1 MSVLTAAPSWP
12 GSAVQT
18 TRRVLEWARQP
29 DGIPPDGSLA
39 GVAGVPADT
48 TAAAALRELTRS
60 VAARIGAGQPAL
72 GDPGPIGPGALF
84 LAAAIGGRL
93 RHDVATRLAALVAPP
108 PLDRSSQAGWADALA
123 RHAVAGPALAA
134 GISTG
139 ASTEVRTG
147 PRRPGS
153 AGSAAGGRL
162 GALAEA
168 LADDLLRASPLSAV
182 LVRPADGQ
190 ATYAADVAL
199 GMLAR
204 PRGPDVLAT
213 VLSDC
218 ADDARVLA
226 WRTRLLARLAPA
238 HPGVVIE
245 VYAAARLGHGA
256 RWDQRLAA
264 SATRLA
270 AATRGQPDALSVA
283 SVQFWAPLLVR
294 QVREQ
299 LTQGRLLR
307 GYEQALAL
315 VRRYGLDTVGGL

>member
-1 MSVLTAAPSWP
+1 
-12 GSAVQT
+12 
-18 TRRVLEWARQP
+18 VLEWARQP

-60 VAARIGAGQPAL
+60 VAARIGAGQPAF
-72 GDPGPIGPGALF
+72 GDPSPIGPGALL
-84 LAAAIGGRL
+84 LATAIGGRL
-93 RHDVATRLAALVAPP
+93 RHDVAARLAALVAPP

-139 ASTEVRTG
+139 ARPSARAG
-147 PRRPGS
+147 SRRPAFPAFPAGAGGS
-153 AGSAAGGRL
+153 AGAARGALSGVRPGVQPGAGPRL
-162 GALAEA
+162 GALAET

-182 LVRPADGQ
+182 LIRPAGGQ

-213 VLSDC
+213 VLSEC

-226 WRTRLLARLAPA
+226 WRARLLARLAPSHA
-238 HPGVVIE
+238 SAVIE
-245 VYAAARLGHGA
+245 VSGSPWRPSGSRPRPGA
-256 RWDQRLAA
+256 SPTPCRWPPSSSGRRWRCGRCA
-264 SATRLA
+264 SSSPMAGCCAGMSRRWRWPAGTGWTR
-270 AATRGQPDALSVA
+270 
-283 SVQFWAPLLVR
+283 
-294 QVREQ
+294 
-299 LTQGRLLR
+299 
-307 GYEQALAL
+307 
-315 VRRYGLDTVGGL
+315 